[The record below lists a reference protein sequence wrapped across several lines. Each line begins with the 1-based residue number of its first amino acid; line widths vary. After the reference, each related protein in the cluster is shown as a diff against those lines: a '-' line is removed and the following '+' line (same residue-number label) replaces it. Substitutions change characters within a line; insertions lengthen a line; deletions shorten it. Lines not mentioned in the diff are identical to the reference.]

1 VTLRS
6 RIAWTAGV
14 ATAFVAIVISA
25 VAIVSVRHG
34 LREQVDQELLAQ
46 ARGSAA
52 RASIIGARASD
63 RPRPPTPPAL
73 PIGPVPAGR
82 RPWTAR
88 LLRADGS
95 IVFDNEYPDVPVTRA
110 DRRVAS
116 GARSNDLRDA
126 TAKGIS
132 YRVVTVH
139 VAGTTTA
146 AQVTRPTTEIDH
158 TVSTLTWILVGCGV
172 GGALGALL
180 IGWLVA
186 RAAVRPVTE
195 LAEAASHVADT
206 EDLSVEVPETG
217 GQELEALASS
227 FNRMLRTLD
236 RSRSQQRQFVSD
248 ASHELRTPLT
258 SLRTNLEVLASGAGL
273 GEADRVELLADV
285 EAQIEEL
292 SELVS
297 GLVALARGDEEGRA
311 ERVALRWD
319 EAVAR
324 AVERA
329 GRRDPR
335 VRIDASLEPTLVVGD
350 AELVERATLNV
361 LDNAI
366 KWSPPGACVDVRLH
380 DGTLVVRD
388 EGPGIAVADRP
399 HVFERFWRA
408 ESARSA
414 RGSGLGLAIVWQ
426 VVAAHGGAVTV
437 DSPDGRGTVVEMRLP
452 VEPWVDADGA
462 VPSASNPTW
471 GPGRDRFTSI
481 VEG

>member
-34 LREQVDQELLAQ
+34 LREQVDHELLGE
-46 ARGSAA
+46 ARRSAA
-52 RASIIGARASD
+52 RAA
-63 RPRPPTPPAL
+63 
-73 PIGPVPAGR
+73 IGPGPLARPSAPIAPELPAGSIPAGR

-95 IVFDNEYPDVPVTRA
+95 IVFDNEYPDVRVTRA

-116 GARSNDLRDA
+116 GARSTDLRDA
-126 TAKGIS
+126 TAGGVS

-139 VAGTTTA
+139 VAGTATA
-146 AQVTRPTTEIDH
+146 AQVTRPTTEIER
-158 TVSTLTWILVGCGV
+158 TVAALTWILVGCGV
-172 GGALGALL
+172 GGALVALL
-180 IGWLVA
+180 IGWWVA

-206 EDLSVEVPETG
+206 EDLSVEVPEAG

-227 FNRMLRTLD
+227 FNRMLRTLE

-258 SLRTNLEVLASGAGL
+258 SLRTNLEVLTSGAGL
-273 GEADRVELLADV
+273 GEADRAELLADV
-285 EAQIEEL
+285 GAQIEEL
-292 SELVS
+292 SDLVS
-297 GLVALARGDEEGRA
+297 GLVALARGDEDGRA

-329 GRRDPR
+329 GWRDPS
-335 VRIDASLEPTLVVGD
+335 VAIDVSLEPAVVVGD
-350 AELVERATLNV
+350 AELVERAVLNV
-361 LDNAI
+361 LDNAV
-366 KWSPPGACVDVRLH
+366 KWSPPGGRVEVRLH
-380 DGTLVVRD
+380 GGLLEVHD
-388 EGPGIAVADRP
+388 EGPGIAPEDRP
-399 HVFERFWRA
+399 YVFERFWRA
-408 ESARSA
+408 ESARSQ
-414 RGSGLGLAIVWQ
+414 RGSGLGLAIAWQ
-426 VVAAHGGAVTV
+426 VVASHGGTLAIDPAVGV
-437 DSPDGRGTVVEMRLP
+437 GTRVVMCLP
-452 VEPWVDADGA
+452 VEPWKDDDVGASAGAGEASRA
-462 VPSASNPTW
+462 VP
-471 GPGRDRFTSI
+471 DRFTSI